1 MKYFILVL
9 ICSINL
15 CFFCGCGEK
24 ADLTLTDEG
33 PSVTAGEMISSEQE
47 QTAQKESPIYVYICG
62 AVKNPG
68 VYELDAGSRV
78 YQLVDMAGGMKKKA
92 DTQSVNLAETVTD
105 GEMVRIPEISEAG
118 SAASAASDAD
128 SVSAEGSPAAGK
140 ININTATKEQLMT
153 LNGIGETRA
162 EQIIA
167 YRTAQGN
174 FRKIEDIMKVE
185 GIKEGTFKKLK
196 DSIAVQ

>member
-9 ICSINL
+9 ISSISLCS
-15 CFFCGCGEK
+15 FCGCKEK
-24 ADLTLTDEG
+24 ADLTLTGEAS
-33 PSVTAGEMISSEQE
+33 SVTEGEMVSSEQE
-47 QTAQKESPIYVYICG
+47 QADQRKSSIYVYICG

-68 VYELDAGSRV
+68 VYELEDGSRV

-105 GEMVRIPEISEAG
+105 GEMVRIPEISKAG
-118 SAASAASDAD
+118 AAPSNEGGSDSAEQNG
-128 SVSAEGSPAAGK
+128 SVSEEK
-140 ININTATKEQLMT
+140 VNINTASKEQLMT
-153 LNGIGETRA
+153 LTGIGETRA

-167 YRTAQGN
+167 YRTAQGD
-174 FRKIEDIMKVE
+174 FRKIEDIMKVD
-185 GIKEGTFKKLK
+185 GIKEGTFAKLK